1 MNRTSGTLSRFCA
14 SAAALS
20 SIGFLV
26 FNFFASSYKGIES
39 DLVLVFAASLL
50 ILSALIV
57 VLPNWKWWTIV
68 ARMLSIVL
76 LVAACVG
83 VVIPNTLASPGL
95 KAALELLAIACVTTT
110 MRTTAGRWLVAL

>member
-1 MNRTSGTLSRFCA
+1 M
-14 SAAALS
+14 SAGALVLS

-26 FNFFASSYKGIES
+26 FRAADSSYKGMES
-39 DLVLVFAASLL
+39 DLVFVFAASLL

-57 VLPNWKWWTIV
+57 VLPNWKWWKIV

-83 VVIPNTLASPGL
+83 VVIPNTLASQG
-95 KAALELLAIACVTTT
+95 
-110 MRTTAGRWLVAL
+110 